1 MVLGFQRRGFTVRS
15 LDGIILVLRWAG
27 LWQGGELR
35 QRFENNEGKYTHDF
49 IEQHGKKVL
58 VLV

>member
-1 MVLGFQRRGFTVRS
+1 